1 MSKIKKGDIV
11 YNVYHEDKR
20 LFQVKKII
28 KLHNREN
35 VAILKGITER
45 IELGSNISELVLA
58 KREMVKEQLLKL
70 DKKFCKLKTQK

>member
-1 MSKIKKGDIV
+1 MSKIKKGDII

-58 KREMVKEQLLKL
+58 KKEMVKEQLLKL
-70 DKKFCKLKTQK
+70 DKKIL